1 MSLYVSQ
8 TCRYG
13 TMLFNSNDDFVGRS
27 LSLYGEWSEPETFV
41 FAQMVRDGDT
51 VLEAGAN
58 IGSHTVMLSKA
69 VGDTGS
75 VFAFEPQCHTFQ
87 LLCANLALNERLN
100 VRAMQCAVGDEEG
113 SVEFPV
119 IDPHQ
124 RNNFGA
130 SSLLLPHGLPS
141 EQVALRTVD
150 SLRLPKLD
158 FLKADV
164 EGFEANVI
172 RGAQETLHA
181 HRPIVY
187 LEYLNHHTGDSSK
200 AFLDIFSALGYR
212 VWYFIT
218 PVFNR
223 LNFLGNAENV
233 FDGIWSFDLICV
245 PRERGQISGL
255 VEVRPDNEGLCHDP
269 DAWRSVRFESA

>member
-1 MSLYVSQ
+1 
-8 TCRYG
+8 
-13 TMLFNSNDDFVGRS
+13 MLFNSNDEFVGRS
-27 LSLYGEWSEPETFV
+27 LSLYGEWSEPEPFL
-41 FAQMVRDGDT
+41 FAQMVREGNT
-51 VLEAGAN
+51 VVEAGAN
-58 IGSHTVMLSKA
+58 IGSHTVMLSRT
-69 VGDTGS
+69 VGDTGL
-75 VFAFEPQCHTFQ
+75 VFAFEPQRHTFQ

-113 SVEFPV
+113 TVEFPV
-119 IDPHQ
+119 IDPRQ

-130 SSLLLPHGLPS
+130 SSLLLQGLPS
-141 EQVALRTVD
+141 EQVALRSID
-150 SLRLPKLD
+150 SLHLPRLD

-172 RGAQETLHA
+172 RGAQKTLGE

-187 LEYLNHHTGDSSK
+187 LEYLNHYTGDSSK
-200 AFLDIFSALGYR
+200 TFLKLFSSLNYR

-223 LNFLGNAENV
+223 LNFFGNTENV
-233 FDGIWSFDLICV
+233 FDGIWSFDLICI
-245 PRERGQISGL
+245 PRERGEMSGL
-255 VEVRPDNEGLCHDP
+255 VEVLPDNEGFCHDP